1 MKLNLNSTLMKICL
15 VSVLWLPLA
24 VAAPAPA
31 EPERQAEIDR
41 TRARVER
48 TISALE
54 KQVALSRTLTEFV
67 EEIGLFDN
75 RIYGRIGGGSTLQ
88 KDKINELQSQISNKS
103 SQLEMLKSTF
113 GSDERTSGTL
123 DDPGEAFDLMVEQL
137 EQEIAGL
144 SQELKQVQVP
154 LEGGT
159 ELLDGSLLLN
169 EALPPVEMLG
179 EQAARQALEH
189 QRKLLEELEREQQKL
204 LKQRK
209 VPSEGSGEKRKNQ

>member
-24 VAAPAPA
+24 VAAPAQS
-31 EPERQAEIDR
+31 ESERQAEIDSA
-41 TRARVER
+41 RARVQR

-75 RIYGRIGGGSTLQ
+75 RIYGKVGGGSTLQ
-88 KDKINELQSQISNKS
+88 TDKINELQSQIANKS
-103 SQLEMLKSTF
+103 SQLEMLKSTLED
-113 GSDERTSGTL
+113 DERTSGTL
-123 DDPGEAFDLMVEQL
+123 DGPGEMYDLMVEQL
-137 EQEIAGL
+137 EQDIAGL

-159 ELLDGSLLLN
+159 ELLDGALLLN
-169 EALPPVEMLG
+169 EVLPPVEMLG
-179 EQAARQALEH
+179 EQAARRALEN
-189 QRKLLEELEREQQKL
+189 QRKLLEELDREQQKL
-204 LKQRK
+204 LKQPK